1 MGVRTYTHIHKRLIT
16 NFAYSQSSSYIS
28 LMTSLLLLFLSIL
41 SLFSFSSSSI
51 PTRSEYEVDLLFE
64 GWLVKHNKSYNKD
77 SFEKA
82 ERYEIFKDNLKYID
96 EHNAGNHTYTLGL
109 NVFSDLT
116 VEEYRNI
123 YLAVNSTLF
132 PEWNEEGNENDTYY
146 SFNDAINAVPESID
160 WRELGA
166 VTPVKYQAGCGK
178 CILTFV

>member
-77 SFEKA
+77 SFEKTK
-82 ERYEIFKDNLKYID
+82 RYEIFKDNLKYID

-123 YLAVNSTLF
+123 
-132 PEWNEEGNENDTYY
+132 
-146 SFNDAINAVPESID
+146 
-160 WRELGA
+160 
-166 VTPVKYQAGCGK
+166 
-178 CILTFV
+178 